1 MRRADGQ
8 TGRRADGQTGRRAGV
23 VKLVVMIVAGASIVT
38 SYWWGPSILRR
49 MDFFAVRRVEVR
61 GTRYLAPRDVIR
73 RMALAARA
81 SVFDDLDAIER
92 RITSQSGIERARVS
106 RRLPGTLVV
115 EVGEVEPVALAEG
128 PGGLIPLAADATPLP
143 YDLQVAP
150 VDVPVV
156 QNAEPVLVK
165 ALATVQAADA
175 NLFRDVGSA
184 RSGRGEVV
192 LELPQGRVRLATPV
206 DPDKVQVVS
215 MVRADIA
222 GHGGNWQELDG
233 RFQKWVVV
241 RTAHAAEPV
250 ARPVAKSPSRQVSP
264 RRPVRRGTRRAR

>member
-1 MRRADGQ
+1 
-8 TGRRADGQTGRRAGV
+8 
-23 VKLVVMIVAGASIVT
+23 MIVALASIVT
-38 SYWWGPSILRR
+38 SYWWGPLLLRR

-61 GTRYLAPRDVIR
+61 GTRYLAPRDVVR
-73 RMALAARA
+73 RMALASPA

-115 EVGEVEPVALAEG
+115 EVSEVEPVALAEG
-128 PGGLIPLAADATPLP
+128 PNGLIPLAADAAPLP
-143 YDLQVAP
+143 YDLETAP

-156 QNAEPVLVK
+156 QNAEPDLVK

-184 RSGRGEVV
+184 RSGRGEIV

-206 DPDKVQVVS
+206 DPDKVQIVS
-215 MVRADIA
+215 MVKADIA
-222 GHGGNWQELDG
+222 NRGGNWIELDG
-233 RFQKWVVV
+233 RFSKWVVV
-241 RTAHAAEPV
+241 RKAQVEAPTV
-250 ARPVAKSPSRQVSP
+250 ARAVAKSPSRQV
-264 RRPVRRGTRRAR
+264 RRQSPVRRGGRRAR